1 MLKLLQI
8 CKCIILVLIGGAMF
22 CQPSFGKLRVTK
34 KVSSTGLNHLSIF
47 SKDGASYSL
56 YCNCYYTLIT
66 TDAKGKTHVYVND
79 SGSSSYSSSS
89 AYEVDL
95 SEFPEIDWSDVA
107 IYAGMEKDD
116 ASFTRSPHIKMEGG
130 QVGSITLL
138 GSGKNNVINAHCYLD
153 IHGGTVERIY
163 VGNGEQCSIGSSYR
177 SYVYMENLNYTGFAP
192 IYFGGREANTRL
204 LIAPSCKFFYDRAV
218 PRDVDFS
225 QFYGAV
231 VPNYNGSAGMVFAY
245 NAASINT
252 GYTVNCNMFYDRGT
266 SALYISG
273 NLNIRTCGGWN
284 SEKDIANYPKVKI
297 PAHQHQQYITRPA
310 TCTEDALYVSN
321 CVECGTEIPTT
332 LNIAKLGH
340 TRLRVA
346 GYSST
351 CFRYGYTYRTYC
363 ARCGENI
370 TEATKLALA
379 AHDFDTVTYTS
390 RDTRKPRCIR
400 LTKTAESGEVIKNP
414 KVTIR
419 FCKTCGFFEVIG
431 GQGSCNHNSYANNLS
446 EGGNGVSVLAP
457 ADCYKTGWITAKCSF
472 CDHTIGRS
480 IPKKNHSFFVSQEEI
495 KPTCT
500 GSGYKKT
507 YKCTLCQGLF
517 LTDEDVT
524 DQNPVSAH
532 YQKIPAQGHRFGST
546 VPNPLTHT
554 LVKEATCTEPAV
566 YKDRCRICNVEST
579 NITVSGRNDVPKGH
593 SYYLK
598 DLTYASWANPEEGY
612 VQLGCENCSEEIK
625 YLPFFLCR
633 DFGRVNSVPANAVS
647 GEHGYW
653 CKSKLKEVTKL
664 PTCVDGEGIYEMSLC
679 YAGKIMRGTYSSRIR
694 PCGYLHNYDN
704 SGVCREKHYK
714 MAYDDVS
721 GKILK
726 DGIGNIKFSREVI
739 ATTPFMMYG
748 DVIVDNATYSAK
760 AWIAKPVQI
769 QAFGPNGII
778 SGQNGAYIDPEDGSQ
793 MTYTDYDVTTYS
805 SISAFNTAVAQQTS
819 PFYAGTYG
827 GYNLASYSNILKNP
841 YYLSLDTHNGS
852 LSYSLADA
860 AKYEAGTDFNLSSL
874 TYTRSFTNSNWQPF
888 YVPFPVSVSTLES
901 KGLQVARLNDTH
913 MYDDDFDGTIDR
925 VTLEFIRVT
934 SGTLQANR
942 PYMVRSTTSSNSL
955 SLSLNQ
961 VKLAQAVEASVECST
976 VDQKITITGT
986 YQGLAAGVM
995 YNNNYYAMSGSG
1007 ALQRAQTSSATLKPQ
1022 RWYMKFENKDGSP
1035 INNSDY
1041 LSAEIRVLGF
1051 DDDDITTTSAIDD
1064 MTSDSVEGEQPVYSL
1079 DGTRVSGNQ
1088 PLRKGVY
1095 VENGKRIIVR

>member
-89 AYEVDL
+89 DYEVDL

-116 ASFTRSPHIKMEGG
+116 ASFTRPPHIKMEGG

-163 VGNGEQCSIGSSYR
+163 VGNGEQCSIGSSYK

-192 IYFGGREANTRL
+192 IYFDGREANTRL
-204 LIAPSCKFFYDRAV
+204 LIAPSCKFFYDHAL
-218 PRDVDFS
+218 PKDVDFS
-225 QFYGAV
+225 QFLGAV

-252 GYTVNCNMFYDRGT
+252 GYTVNCDMFYDRGT
-266 SALYISG
+266 SALYIGG

-332 LNIAKLGH
+332 LNVTKLGH
-340 TRLRVA
+340 SSARTASLA
-346 GYSST
+346 ST
-351 CFRYGYTYRTYC
+351 CYRTGHTAGTHC
-363 ARCGENI
+363 SRCGETI
-370 TEATKLALA
+370 TRIKTTLEK
-379 AHDFDTVTYTS
+379 AHDYDTIYYS
-390 RDTRKPRCIR
+390 YKSKNRPSCI
-400 LTKTAESGEVIKNP
+400 TISSGSSSVKI
-414 KVTIR
+414 VM
-419 FCKTCGFFEVIG
+419 CKTCGYWKVISG
-431 GQGSCNHNSYANNLS
+431 GGSCTHTTQAENLS
-446 EGGNGVSVLAP
+446 ATNGTVISA
-457 ADCYKTGWITAKCSF
+457 ASCDHSGWVTSKCPY
-472 CDHTIGRS
+472 CKHTIGKSLPRKDHVLS
-480 IPKKNHSFFVSQEEI
+480 VSQEEI
-495 KPTCT
+495 EATCT
-500 GSGYKKT
+500 STGYHRTYRCSLCSLYFATNSVTNRNYILTNKQKT
-507 YKCTLCQGLF
+507 
-517 LTDEDVT
+517 
-524 DQNPVSAH
+524 
-532 YQKIPAQGHRFGST
+532 PALGHRFGST
-546 VPNPLTHT
+546 MPNPLTHT

-566 YKDRCRICNVEST
+566 YKDRCRICNAENDT
-579 NITVSGRNDVPKGH
+579 MFVSGMNDVPKGH

-598 DLTYASWANPEEGY
+598 NLTYASWANPEEGY

-653 CKSKLKEVTKL
+653 CKSKLKEITKL
-664 PTCVDGEGIYEMSLC
+664 PTCVDGEGIYEMTLC

-714 MAYDDVS
+714 MAYDGVT
-721 GKILK
+721 GEIQK

-739 ATTPFMMYG
+739 ATTPFIMYG

-778 SGQNGAYIDPEDGSQ
+778 SGQNVAYIDPEDGSQ
-793 MTYTDYDVTTYS
+793 MTYTDFDVTTYS

-1022 RWYMKFENKDGSP
+1022 RWYMKFENKDGSR

-1051 DDDDITTTSAIDD
+1051 DDDDDITTTSAIDD
-1064 MTSDSVEGEQPVYSL
+1064 MTSDNVEGEQPVYSL